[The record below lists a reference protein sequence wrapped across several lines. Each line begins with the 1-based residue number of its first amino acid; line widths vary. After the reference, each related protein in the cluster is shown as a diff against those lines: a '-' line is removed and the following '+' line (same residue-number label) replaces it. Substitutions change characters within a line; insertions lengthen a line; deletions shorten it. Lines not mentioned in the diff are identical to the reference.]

1 LLRELSSSL
10 SPAFMS
16 ITYQPSAEL
25 LLAFGFVAHRS
36 PPGQVRYSRP
46 SACGQET
53 LVLYSDGEL
62 TLLESVNGQLLYCFQ
77 GRVASEAELRVLLRQ
92 VNWPAE
98 VPTITT

>member
-1 LLRELSSSL
+1 M
-10 SPAFMS
+10 P
-16 ITYQPSAEL
+16 IPYQPSAEL

-36 PPGQVRYSRP
+36 PPGQVRHSRP

-53 LVLYSDGEL
+53 IVLYADGEM

-98 VPTITT
+98 VATTVAS